1 MSRFCCSAQIVAAAS
16 AAALLA
22 ALPGALAGCGTMEL
36 FHTYDLPEDPK
47 VAAAPWPRLIDTPA
61 APPVGVYTPA
71 VPDPAAGVLAQSD
84 LAAAGAAA
92 DARAA
97 ELAAPVAAP
106 VVPQAEPAGAPP
118 AAPADSGL
126 AAAAAARAA
135 ALAGPVITDA
145 ERAAMLEAANR
156 QPPVFE

>member
-1 MSRFCCSAQIVAAAS
+1 MSRFCCSAQIVAAA
-16 AAALLA
+16 LFA
-22 ALPGALAGCGTMEL
+22 ALPGTLAGCGTRAL
-36 FHTYDLPEDPK
+36 FHTYDLPENPS
-47 VAAAPWPRLIDTPA
+47 VAAAPWPKLIDTPA

-97 ELAAPVAAP
+97 ELAAPVSAPVGRGAESAGAAP
-106 VVPQAEPAGAPP
+106 AR
-118 AAPADSGL
+118 PADSGL

-145 ERAAMLEAANR
+145 ERAVMLEAAGR